1 MPSTFDRLNNWARK
15 SVTLKLFVIGLL
27 ILLLLI
33 PASMLQS
40 LIRERESLRNTAIEE
55 VSAKWGLAQTIGGP
69 VISVPYTTSTVDR
82 EGKTVSR
89 SGYAH
94 FLPDEIIIDGEVTP
108 EERYRGIYVVV
119 LYQTTLHLS
128 GHFGTLNAAALQVPE
143 QDLRWEDARF
153 TVGISDMAGVQDAI
167 PVTLN
172 DTTYQLGPGTVTND
186 IFTAGASVPIQLKP
200 RADRLDFDFDLR
212 LNGSSALSFLPFG
225 KETRVSLTSPWTHP
239 SFEGAFLPDDR
250 TVGDQGFTA
259 SWKVLQLN
267 RNYPQQGEGAY
278 IGKADSKLVLH
289 RTDYSVASP
298 AYNTAS
304 KDPNAFG
311 LRLLLPIDEYHK
323 SMRTAKYSALFI
335 FITFLTFFFI
345 EVLNRKRLH
354 PIQYLLIGAA
364 VILFYVL
371 LVSIAEHLN
380 FDSAYWIS
388 CALIMVLIT
397 GYSVFVLRNRKL
409 TILVAGMLFV
419 LYGFF
424 YSILQL
430 QDYALLLGSLGLL
443 LMLAS
448 IMYLTRNIDW
458 YKLNQGVE

>member
-1 MPSTFDRLNNWARK
+1 MPSTFDRLNSWARK
-15 SVTLKLFVIGLL
+15 SVTLKLLVIGVL

-40 LIRERESLRNTAIEE
+40 LIREREGLRNTAIEE
-55 VSAKWGLAQTIGGP
+55 VSSKWGLAQTIGGP
-69 VISVPYTTSTVDR
+69 IISVPYTTSTLDS

-89 SGYAH
+89 TGYAH
-94 FLPDEIIIDGEVTP
+94 FLPDEINIEGEVNP

-119 LYQTTLHLS
+119 LYQTELRVT
-128 GHFGTLNAAALQVPE
+128 GHFGQLNAAALSVPVS
-143 QDLRWEDARF
+143 DLKWGDALL

-167 PVTLN
+167 PVSLN
-172 DTTYQLGPGTVTND
+172 DSTYQLGPGTVTSD
-186 IFTAGASVPIQLKP
+186 IFAAGASVPIDLSSRP
-200 RADRLDFDFDLR
+200 ERMDFAFNLR

-225 KETRVSLTSPWTHP
+225 KETRVSLRSPWVNP

-250 TVGDQGFTA
+250 TVNSDGFTA

-289 RTDYSVASP
+289 SYDYEYSRP
-298 AYNTAS
+298 AYGQAS
-304 KDPNAFG
+304 NDPNAFG

-323 SMRTAKYSALFI
+323 SMRTAKYAALFI

-364 VILFYVL
+364 IILFYVL

-388 CALIMVLIT
+388 CILIVVLIT
-397 GYSVFVLRNRKL
+397 GYSAFVLRNRKL
-409 TILVAGMLFV
+409 TALVAGMLLV

-458 YKLNQGVE
+458 YQLNQEED